1 MADLTTIPPEYRKRI
16 KTPTVLQMEA
26 VECGAASL
34 GIVLHHYGK
43 YVALEELRL
52 ACGVSRDGS
61 NALNIVKAARGYGL
75 KAKGVRRSNLQGV
88 LTLPLPLIV
97 FWKFT
102 HFLVVEG
109 FSKDRVYV
117 NDPATGPRTITL
129 QEFDESFTGIAL
141 VVEVGPEF
149 EKGGRPFNLIRALQQ
164 RLAGSRYGLLYV
176 LLASLFLVI
185 PGLLVPV
192 FLRVFVDDI
201 LVSGRDWITP
211 LLVGMGLAVVVRMW
225 LTWLQQMYLLRLE
238 TKLSLSGSSRFFWH
252 ILHLP
257 VEFFTQR
264 YAGDIAFRVQVNDR
278 VAQLLSGEL
287 ATAAINMLL
296 VVFYGLLMLQY
307 DALLTLVSVVIV
319 AFNILALRYISRRRV
334 DANRNLLQER
344 GKLVGTAMDGLET
357 IETLKATGAESGFFA
372 RWAGFQ
378 AKVVNGEQRL
388 GYLTQML
395 AVVPPF
401 LQTVNITVILVI
413 GGLRVQDG
421 QLTIGMLVAFQSL
434 MLSFTQP
441 VSQLINLGNRLQEA
455 EGDMNRL
462 DDVLRYPV
470 DDLVSGQRGD
480 ETDSLARL
488 EGQLE
493 IRNIS
498 FGYSRLAEPLIED
511 FSLTLKPGQRVALVG
526 SSGSGK
532 STVARLVS
540 GLYQPWEG
548 EILFD
553 GKPRDAIPRNVMTG
567 SMAMVDQNI
576 ALFSGTIRDNLT
588 LWNQTIPKGWIV
600 QAAKDASIHDVI
612 TEHTGGYD
620 FELQAGGRNFS
631 GGERQRLEIARALV
645 TNPTLLLLDEATSA
659 LDPITEQT
667 IDDNLRRRG
676 CTCLIIAHR
685 LSTIRDC
692 DEIIVLDKGKIVQ
705 RGTHHDML
713 REGGAYATLIGAEQ
727 PSRRKSVV
735 DSVFD
740 NLADL

>member
-1 MADLTTIPPEYRKRI
+1 M
-16 KTPTVLQMEA
+16 
-26 VECGAASL
+26 
-34 GIVLHHYGK
+34 
-43 YVALEELRL
+43 
-52 ACGVSRDGS
+52 
-61 NALNIVKAARGYGL
+61 
-75 KAKGVRRSNLQGV
+75 
-88 LTLPLPLIV
+88 
-97 FWKFT
+97 
-102 HFLVVEG
+102 
-109 FSKDRVYV
+109 
-117 NDPATGPRTITL
+117 
-129 QEFDESFTGIAL
+129 
-141 VVEVGPEF
+141 
-149 EKGGRPFNLIRALQQ
+149 
-164 RLAGSRYGLLYV
+164 
-176 LLASLFLVI
+176 I

-211 LLVGMGLAVVVRMW
+211 LLVGMGLAVVVRMG

-238 TKLSLSGSSRFFWH
+238 TKLSLSGSSRFLWH
-252 ILHLP
+252 VLHLP

-307 DALLTLVSVVIV
+307 DALLTLVSVMIV
-319 AFNILALRYISRRRV
+319 ALNILALRFISRRRV

-357 IETLKATGAESGFFA
+357 IETLKATGAESDFFA

-388 GYLTQML
+388 GYLTQLL

-401 LQTVNITVILVI
+401 LQTINITVILVI

-441 VSQLINLGNRLQEA
+441 VSQLISLGNRLQEA

-470 DDLVSGQRGD
+470 DDLVTDKRGD
-480 ETDSLARL
+480 AGDELTRL
-488 EGQLE
+488 EGHLE
-493 IRNIS
+493 IRNVS
-498 FGYSRLAEPLIED
+498 FGYSRLDDPLIEG

-532 STVARLVS
+532 STVARLVA

-548 EILFD
+548 EIFFD
-553 GKPRDAIPRNVMTG
+553 GKPREAVPRSVMTA
-567 SMAMVDQNI
+567 SMAMVNQTI
-576 ALFSGTIRDNLT
+576 TLFSGTIRDNLT
-588 LWNQTIPKGWIV
+588 LWNQTVPKSWIV
-600 QAAKDASIHDVI
+600 QAAKDAGIHDVI
-612 TEHTGGYD
+612 AEHPGGYD
-620 FELQAGGRNFS
+620 FELHAGGRNFS

-645 TNPTLLLLDEATSA
+645 TTPTLLILDEATSA
-659 LDPITEQT
+659 LDPITEKT

-676 CTCLIIAHR
+676 CTCLIVAHR

-692 DEIIVLDKGKIVQ
+692 DEIIMLDSGKIVQ
-705 RGTHHDML
+705 RGTHTDML
-713 REGGAYATLIGAEQ
+713 REGGAYAALIGAEQ
-727 PSRRKSVV
+727 PTHRKSVV
-735 DSVFD
+735 ESMFD